1 MEMFF
6 KDLFQDG
13 VNSCEDDH
21 QQQLDESSSNGIGP
35 WTTQALPSPAHL
47 LAMNDSQEQDDHPN
61 MCESE
66 AYEPFEMDPQMTL
79 MDRLL
84 SELSSTDVDDM
95 IDSINRTSSGS
106 DNQYDDSTTTNTI
119 SV

>member
-6 KDLFQDG
+6 RDIFQDG

-66 AYEPFEMDPQMTL
+66 AYEPFELDPQMTL

-95 IDSINRTSSGS
+95 IDSINCTSGG
-106 DNQYDDSTTTNTI
+106 DNQYDDSTTI